1 MNRDSVK
8 KRLKRLESAFNNDRV
23 ESFRFIQLT
32 TKEGQH
38 RVVAIIR
45 SVDDAGSPMDT
56 RVVAD
61 YDTVEQGDQ
70 CFEAHERTA
79 KKCRMQ
85 MLTEITESVSG
96 LRGATIMRD
105 SMWVPS

>member
-56 RVVAD
+56 RVV
-61 YDTVEQGDQ
+61 EQGDQ